1 MAEDDQHIRRPQ
13 PRRPGT
19 FSMTPLTTDGAS
31 LKPSPRVSPN
41 TPTSSA
47 SDLLASPSSGIGQK
61 TRSVLNLTS
70 SALFGIYSPEGRE
83 NYDPQSLEASRSG
96 LTPYGT
102 GAQTPVR
109 SPSVERLSGG
119 GSKNTSSFFMTAS
132 MAELAREAERKSRRS
147 EMEEAKGDGKRRG
160 STVDKST
167 ARPRA
172 MSHDHR
178 MKSMTRDIPGIV
190 LRAVA
195 LFIIGVAYG
204 ILVTQLQ
211 DKQVVVPVK
220 VEGVNTDSKWYL
232 PLWGASG
239 VVLGNALPIFDRLYG
254 SQAVKHRDTTV
265 SQPHRESKKTSL
277 NQDSATD
284 NREDNTRTGLGAEW
298 NPIVR
303 SIGAFVG
310 VAFAIVSPV
319 SSTVEVL
326 GNLQILTI
334 F

>member
-1 MAEDDQHIRRPQ
+1 
-13 PRRPGT
+13 
-19 FSMTPLTTDGAS
+19 
-31 LKPSPRVSPN
+31 
-41 TPTSSA
+41 
-47 SDLLASPSSGIGQK
+47 
-61 TRSVLNLTS
+61 
-70 SALFGIYSPEGRE
+70 
-83 NYDPQSLEASRSG
+83 
-96 LTPYGT
+96 
-102 GAQTPVR
+102 
-109 SPSVERLSGG
+109 VERLSGG
-119 GSKNTSSFFMTAS
+119 ESKNTSSFFMTAS

-160 STVDKST
+160 STMDKST

-195 LFIIGVAYG
+195 LFVIGVAYG

-254 SQAVKHRDTTV
+254 TQAVKHRDTTV
-265 SQPHRESKKTSL
+265 SQPHRESEKTSKK
-277 NQDSATD
+277 QDSAAD
-284 NREDNTRTGLGAEW
+284 NREEDTRTGLGADW

-310 VAFAIVSPV
+310 VAFAIVSLV
-319 SSTVEVL
+319 SSPQV
-326 GNLQILTI
+326 NC
-334 F
+334 

>member
-1 MAEDDQHIRRPQ
+1 
-13 PRRPGT
+13 
-19 FSMTPLTTDGAS
+19 
-31 LKPSPRVSPN
+31 
-41 TPTSSA
+41 
-47 SDLLASPSSGIGQK
+47 
-61 TRSVLNLTS
+61 
-70 SALFGIYSPEGRE
+70 
-83 NYDPQSLEASRSG
+83 
-96 LTPYGT
+96 
-102 GAQTPVR
+102 
-109 SPSVERLSGG
+109 VERLAGG

-147 EMEEAKGDGKRRG
+147 EMEEAKGDGKRRE
-160 STVDKST
+160 SKST

-195 LFIIGVAYG
+195 LFVIGVAYG

-254 SQAVKHRDTTV
+254 TQAVKHRDTTI
-265 SQPHRESKKTSL
+265 SQPHRESEKTSQ

-310 VAFAIVSPV
+310 VAFAIVSLVP
-319 SSTVEVL
+319 SSGEVL
-326 GNLQILTI
+326 GNLQILI
-334 F
+334 KC